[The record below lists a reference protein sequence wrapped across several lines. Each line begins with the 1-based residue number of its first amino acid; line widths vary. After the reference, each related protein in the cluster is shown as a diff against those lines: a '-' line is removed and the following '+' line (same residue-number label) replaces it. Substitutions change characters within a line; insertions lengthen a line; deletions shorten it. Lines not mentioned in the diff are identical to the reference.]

1 MGQLGAVVSN
11 AGCCCCTRGAALPA
25 GGSALL
31 WLLLGCLLTAA
42 AATAG
47 FLALRPHARR
57 HATVAA
63 AAELASWD
71 QASLQ
76 ALLQDSFPAWVGAKP
91 VSPCHRDSSPPES
104 VIRIPRLGMRL
115 PRSLQPSPLPW
126 TAAPPSHLAC
136 LLLPRLPPCPQLAD
150 PEMMRQPEWTNKA
163 LATVCPHLCSAAS
176 RQAAAGGQLERQ
188 FNSSAVWRPRFLANA
203 YVHLQGVHL
212 GPVPPRLTA
221 VKAVQPPNGSGGPQE
236 LSFDC
241 SFAWRSAMDV
251 KLLVSLLPEQ
261 AAEAARRRGWLRR
274 LVTLVSRA
282 VVVKARAVPC
292 CAVLCWVELPAGHA
306 LRHALIPL

>member
-47 FLALRPHARR
+47 FLALRAHARR

-91 VSPCHRDSSPPES
+91 VSPCH
-104 VIRIPRLGMRL
+104 
-115 PRSLQPSPLPW
+115 
-126 TAAPPSHLAC
+126 
-136 LLLPRLPPCPQLAD
+136 
-150 PEMMRQPEWTNKA
+150 
-163 LATVCPHLCSAAS
+163 
-176 RQAAAGGQLERQ
+176 
-188 FNSSAVWRPRFLANA
+188 
-203 YVHLQGVHL
+203 
-212 GPVPPRLTA
+212 
-221 VKAVQPPNGSGGPQE
+221 
-236 LSFDC
+236 
-241 SFAWRSAMDV
+241 
-251 KLLVSLLPEQ
+251 
-261 AAEAARRRGWLRR
+261 
-274 LVTLVSRA
+274 
-282 VVVKARAVPC
+282 
-292 CAVLCWVELPAGHA
+292 
-306 LRHALIPL
+306 